1 MTALIAHMMEAIT
14 AGYICV
20 AMDYGLASTAK
31 WFFRHDIS
39 DLQSREKI
47 LVKSYSALFLSLTS
61 QSERLLLS
69 TRDLTSTQ
77 KFSKIF
83 DCCSVLIHGLFSLT
97 PLIRRFHDF
106 ELRSEDGKG
115 SRLDFTAMLKNNR

>member
-39 DLQSREKI
+39 DLH
-47 LVKSYSALFLSLTS
+47 A
-61 QSERLLLS
+61 
-69 TRDLTSTQ
+69 
-77 KFSKIF
+77 
-83 DCCSVLIHGLFSLT
+83 
-97 PLIRRFHDF
+97 
-106 ELRSEDGKG
+106 ELRIIPVH
-115 SRLDFTAMLKNNR
+115 